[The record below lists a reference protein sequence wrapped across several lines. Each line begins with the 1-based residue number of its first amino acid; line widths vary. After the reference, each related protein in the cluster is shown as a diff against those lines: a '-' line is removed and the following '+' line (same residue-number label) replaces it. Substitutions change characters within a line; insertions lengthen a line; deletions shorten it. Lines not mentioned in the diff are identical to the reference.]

1 MGVDVR
7 AMLNHLAGTAV
18 YVIRQD
24 DHALLYFNDRVRE
37 VTPGVRLGDACHEVW
52 RGTCDNCPLAG
63 IEGKE
68 YNTTVNY
75 DDPFGAV
82 VDLSATRMEWEGG
95 VPAFLVCVTPHAA
108 LTGERQIEAR
118 IQKGREERAFWERL
132 TGFLI
137 RKDYLSLATIDAATG
152 AYRFILR
159 RGLGVLPGVPR
170 EGNLSDIGPDDL
182 PELHPSDVDYVFT
195 GFTAEK
201 IAAALDRGDA
211 EYALRF
217 RLRGP
222 DGGYRWTALSFSR
235 MPGDARTLVATLRDI
250 SEIQE
255 AKLRGELADR
265 SLELAMQRV
274 YDGII
279 YFNLTQRRVEML
291 RQSGAYDLKALI
303 DESLVGRCSLV
314 HEADRAV
321 CWETLNCAQVLRRF
335 LSGERTITVEARCMG
350 RDGRWHWLSTTL
362 LRMEDNAAGD
372 VMGMCLVQT
381 IDERKA
387 VEQKGAEFLAGA
399 SALFEE
405 LILLNL
411 RTGLFTLRKRS
422 DTWDALP
429 VSGAYAALNEQ
440 YERTQIHPDDRAMFR
455 AQFSLPALRAA
466 VAAGRRRISA
476 ELRHLAA
483 DGSWRWTELCVVA
496 MPEDA
501 DGDAQVLCT
510 YRDIHALRLS
520 REEQRLANERFA
532 LAVRRLYSVVLEG
545 DLLEDAVYVW
555 TFSDGRVCRTR
566 GGRPLSEHIR
576 ADAMTALHPD
586 YREEFLRRFDVESL
600 RATFASGQSEVY
612 FEAPR
617 REHGG
622 EYRWFSMQAQAC
634 GSDQRQVM
642 FYFKDLDDTR
652 REEERKR
659 RELLDALRLAEQAS
673 GAKTDFLS
681 RMSHDIR
688 TPMNAILGMAA
699 IAQTHA
705 EDPARVRDCLK
716 KIDLSAGYLLS
727 LINDILDMSKIESG
741 KLSLSQE
748 PFDLRELLGGVGEI
762 IGGQAEKKR
771 QHFRVEAPVDVAPMY
786 VGDPLRLR
794 QILMNLLSNA
804 VKYTPEG
811 GHVALRAEVQEEAG
825 GDALLTVRVEDDGMG
840 MTEAFIARMYEPFEQ
855 EQAGG
860 GRVFEGTGLGLS
872 ITHSLVSLLGGTID
886 VQSAPGRGTRFTVC
900 LPLYRAPAVPAPP
913 AAPDSPT
920 VPDSPAAS
928 ETAAAPETATAFMDG
943 EEARFHGERV
953 LLVEDNELNMEIACT
968 LLRDRGLVVDE
979 AVNGRVA
986 LERFARSEPYA
997 YRAVLMDIR
1006 MPVMDGLEATRG
1018 IRALPR
1024 PDAAAVPILAMT
1036 ANAFSEEKARAR
1048 EAGMT
1053 GYLTKPIDMRR
1064 LFETLLRAWAKDDE
1078 EET

>member
-37 VTPGVRLGDACHEVW
+37 VTPGVRLGDACHDVW
-52 RGTCDNCPLAG
+52 RGTCDNCPLLG

-68 YNTTVNY
+68 YNVTVNY

-108 LTGERQIEAR
+108 LPGERQIEER
-118 IQKGREERAFWERL
+118 FQKSREERAFWERL
-132 TGFLI
+132 TSFLI
-137 RKDYLSLATIDAATG
+137 RKDYLSLATVDAATG
-152 AYRFILR
+152 QYHFILR
-159 RGLGVLPGVPR
+159 RGLGMLPGMPQDGTMQDV
-170 EGNLSDIGPDDL
+170 GPESL
-182 PELHPSDVDYVFT
+182 PELHPNDVDYAFS
-195 GFTAEK
+195 GFTREK
-201 IAAALDRGDA
+201 ILASLDRGDA

-222 DGGYRWTALSFSR
+222 DGDYRWTALSFSR

-255 AKLRGELADR
+255 ARLRGEMADR

-274 YDGII
+274 YDGIV
-279 YFNLTQRRVEML
+279 YFNLTQRRIEML
-291 RQSGAYDLKALI
+291 RQSGAYDLKSLI
-303 DESLVGRCSLV
+303 NESLTSQYGLV
-314 HEADRAV
+314 HEADRAA
-321 CWETLNCAQVLRRF
+321 WEETLNSEGVLRRF
-335 LSGERTITVEARCMG
+335 LSGERAITTEARCRG
-350 RDGRWHWLSTTL
+350 RDGRWHWLNVTL
-362 LRMEDNAAGD
+362 LRMEDSAACD

-387 VEQKGAEFLAGA
+387 VEHRGAEFLAGA

-411 RTGLFTLRKRS
+411 KTGQFTLRKRS
-422 DTWDALP
+422 DTWASLP
-429 VSGAYAALNEQ
+429 SGGAYTELNEQ

-466 VAAGRRRISA
+466 VGAGRTRISA
-476 ELRHLAA
+476 ELRHLSA
-483 DGSWRWTELCVVA
+483 DGDWRWTELCVVA

-501 DGDAQVLCT
+501 DGAMQVLCT
-510 YRDIHALRLS
+510 YRDIHELRLS

-532 LAVRRLYSVVLEG
+532 HAVRRLYSVVLEG
-545 DLLEDAVYVW
+545 DLLRDEVYVW
-555 TFSDGRVCRTR
+555 TFEEGRVCRKR
-566 GGRPLSEHIR
+566 GERSLSAYIHE
-576 ADAMTALHPD
+576 DAQSALHPD
-586 YREEFLRRFDVESL
+586 YREEFLRRFDVNRL
-600 RATFASGQSEVY
+600 RATFAAGQPEVY

-622 EYRWFSMQAQAC
+622 EYRWFAMQAQAC
-634 GSDQRQVM
+634 GPDQRQVM

-659 RELLDALRLAEQAS
+659 KELLDALRLAEQAS

-688 TPMNAILGMAA
+688 TPMNAILGMTA
-699 IAQTHA
+699 IALQNA
-705 EDPARVRDCLK
+705 EDPPRVRDCLK

-727 LINDILDMSKIESG
+727 LISDILDMSKIESG

-748 PFDLRELLGGVGEI
+748 PFDLGELLGGVGEI
-762 IGGQAEKKR
+762 IRGQAEKKR
-771 QHFRVEAPVDVAPMY
+771 QRFQVQIPGALEAMY

-811 GHVALRAEVQEEAG
+811 GHVALRADVQEEVG
-825 GDALLTVRVEDDGMG
+825 GDAMLTVWVEDDGIG
-840 MTEAFIARMYEPFEQ
+840 MSEAFLKRMYEPFEQ
-855 EQAGG
+855 ENAGG

-872 ITHSLVSLLGGTID
+872 ITHSLVNLLNGAIE
-886 VQSAPGRGTRFTVC
+886 VRSAPGRGTRFTVR
-900 LPLYRAPAVPAPP
+900 LPLYRAHSRVASEP
-913 AAPDSPT
+913 AAG
-920 VPDSPAAS
+920 A
-928 ETAAAPETATAFMDG
+928 E

-953 LLVEDNELNMEIACT
+953 LLVEDNALNMEIAST
-968 LLRDRGLVVDE
+968 LLSERGLVVDE
-979 AVNGRVA
+979 AVNGREA
-986 LERFARSEPYA
+986 LERFAQSAPRA
-997 YRAVLMDIR
+997 YSAVLMDIR

-1024 PDAAAVPILAMT
+1024 PDAAAVPILALT

-1053 GYLTKPIDMRR
+1053 DYLTKPIDMRR
-1064 LFETLLRAWAKDDE
+1064 LYEALARAWAQDGKE
-1078 EET
+1078 EN